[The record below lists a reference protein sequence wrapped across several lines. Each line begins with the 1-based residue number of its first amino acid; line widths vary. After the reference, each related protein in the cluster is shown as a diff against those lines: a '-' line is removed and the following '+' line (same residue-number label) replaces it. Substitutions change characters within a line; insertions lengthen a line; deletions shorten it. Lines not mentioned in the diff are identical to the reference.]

1 MINLRRGPGRGAGPN
16 PTIADK
22 KGGVRM
28 NGEKKQIEKA
38 DIQKLFKEVEAY
50 RQALN
55 DAEDALESAEADLD
69 AALAAYYEV
78 T

>member
-1 MINLRRGPGRGAGPN
+1 
-16 PTIADK
+16 
-22 KGGVRM
+22 M